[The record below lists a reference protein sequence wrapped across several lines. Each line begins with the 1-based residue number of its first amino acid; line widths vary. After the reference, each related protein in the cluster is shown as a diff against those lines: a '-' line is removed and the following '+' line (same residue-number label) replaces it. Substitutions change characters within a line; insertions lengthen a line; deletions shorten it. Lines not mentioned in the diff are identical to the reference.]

1 MAKFTNYTCILV
13 MFGPYFI
20 LILKLFSKIQN
31 REEKKFMTD
40 IEIAQATKMS
50 HINDIAKKLNL
61 CEDDIEQYG
70 KFKAK
75 INVENIKKDRN
86 GKLILV
92 TAVTPTKSGEGKT
105 TVTIGL
111 GDALQELNKSV
122 CLALREPSLGPV
134 FGMKGGAAGGGY
146 SQVVPM
152 EDINLHFTGDFHAI
166 ESANNLLAAMVDNS
180 IFQGNPHNI
189 DVNNIFWKRCVDM
202 NDRAL
207 RNIIVGIGG
216 PTYGVPREDH
226 YLITVASEIMAI
238 FCLASDLEDLKE
250 RIGRIVVATNK
261 EGKPVTAND
270 IGATGAMTAL
280 LIDAIKPNLVQTLEH
295 TPAIVHGG
303 PFANI
308 AHGCNSVIATK
319 TALKLADYVVTEA
332 GFAADLGAQK
342 FMDIKCRMSGLS
354 PDCVV
359 LVATCKAYTKEN
371 TYRHIENM
379 QKYGVPVVVC
389 INRFATDTDAQI
401 LEIINDCARVG
412 IDVFVSNAYAN
423 GGKGALQLAEYV
435 IDACDRK
442 KEFKL
447 MYSDEETIEDKV
459 RILAREI
466 YRAKDVN
473 FSPKAKKFFKK
484 LYEWNPEYQK
494 LPICVAKT
502 QYSISDKP
510 ELGTTPDDYI
520 LDVKDAYL
528 NAGAGFVVILTG
540 DIMTMPG
547 LPKMPVALNID
558 VVDGKI
564 KGLF

>member
-1 MAKFTNYTCILV
+1 
-13 MFGPYFI
+13 
-20 LILKLFSKIQN
+20 
-31 REEKKFMTD
+31 MTD
-40 IEIAQATKMS
+40 IEIAQSTKMN
-50 HINDIAKKLNL
+50 HIKDVVIKLNL
-61 CEDDIEQYG
+61 LEDDIEMYG
-70 KFKAK
+70 KYKAK
-75 INVENIKKDRN
+75 INVENIVGDRK

-92 TAVTPTKSGEGKT
+92 TAITPTKSGEGKT

-111 GDALQELNKSV
+111 GDALQKLNKKV

-166 ESANNLLAAMVDNS
+166 ESANNLLAAMLDNS
-180 IFQGNPHNI
+180 IFQGNPLNI
-189 DVNNIFWKRCVDM
+189 DVNSIFWKRCVDM

-207 RNIIVGIGG
+207 RNIVIGLGGNTFGI
-216 PTYGVPREDH
+216 PREDH
-226 YLITVASEIMAI
+226 YMITVASEIMAI
-238 FCLASDLEDLKE
+238 FCLASDLEDLKK
-250 RIGRIVVATNK
+250 RIGRIVVALNK
-261 EGKPVTAND
+261 EGKPVTAD
-270 IGATGAMTAL
+270 DLGATGAMTAL
-280 LIDAIKPNLVQTLEH
+280 LVDAIKPNLVQTLEH

-342 FMDIKCRMSGLS
+342 FMDIKCRMSGLR
-354 PDCVV
+354 PNCVV
-359 LVATCKAYTKEN
+359 LVVTCKAYSKEN
-371 TYRHIENM
+371 TFRHIENM

-389 INRFATDTDAQI
+389 INKFATDTDEQI
-401 LEIINDCARVG
+401 KQVIDDCAEIG
-412 IDVFVSNAYAN
+412 INVTVSKAYAE
-423 GGKGALQLAEYV
+423 GGSGAIGLAEKV
-435 IDACDRK
+435 IDACETK
-442 KEFKL
+442 CEFKL
-447 MYSDEETIEDKV
+447 TYPDDATIEEKV
-459 RILAREI
+459 RILAKEI

-473 FSPKAKKFFKK
+473 FSAKAQKFFKK
-484 LYEWNPEYQK
+484 LYEWNPEYK
-494 LPICVAKT
+494 NLPICVAKT

-510 ELGTTPDDYI
+510 ELGTTPDDYV

-547 LPKMPVALNID
+547 LPKMPAALNID

-564 KGLF
+564 TGLF

>member
-1 MAKFTNYTCILV
+1 
-13 MFGPYFI
+13 
-20 LILKLFSKIQN
+20 
-31 REEKKFMTD
+31 MTD
-40 IEIAQATKMS
+40 IEIAQATEMER
-50 HINDIAKKLNL
+50 INYIAKRLGL
-61 CEDDIEQYG
+61 SEDDIEQYG

-75 INVENIKKDRN
+75 INVENIKKDRK

-111 GDALQELNKSV
+111 GDALQELDKSV

-207 RNIIVGIGG
+207 RNIVVGIGG
-216 PTYGVPREDH
+216 PTYGIPREDH

-238 FCLASDLEDLKE
+238 FCLASDLEDLKA

-342 FMDIKCRMSGLS
+342 FMDIKCRMSGLR

-359 LVATCKAYTKEN
+359 LVVTCKAYTKEN
-371 TYRHIENM
+371 TFRHIENM

-389 INRFATDTDAQI
+389 INKFATDTDEQI
-401 LEIINDCARVG
+401 NQVINDCAEIGVNVT
-412 IDVFVSNAYAN
+412 ISKAYAE
-423 GGKGALQLAEYV
+423 GGKGAIGLAERV
-435 IDACDRK
+435 IEACE
-442 KEFKL
+442 KEHDFTL
-447 MYSDEETIEDKV
+447 MYFNDETIENKV
-459 RILAREI
+459 RILAKEI

-473 FSPKAKKFFKK
+473 FSPKALKFFKK
-484 LYEWNPEYQK
+484 LYDWNPEYQK

-547 LPKMPVALNID
+547 LPKMPAALNID

>member
-1 MAKFTNYTCILV
+1 
-13 MFGPYFI
+13 
-20 LILKLFSKIQN
+20 
-31 REEKKFMTD
+31 MTD
-40 IEIAQATKMS
+40 IQIAQATELKR
-50 HINDIAKKLNL
+50 IQTIAQKLGL
-61 CEDDIEQYG
+61 TEDDIEQYG
-70 KFKAK
+70 KYKAK
-75 INVENIKKDRN
+75 INVDNIKGECK

-111 GDALQELNKSV
+111 GDALQQLNQSV

-207 RNIIVGIGG
+207 RNIVVGIGG
-216 PTYGVPREDH
+216 PTYGIPREDH

-238 FCLASDLEDLKE
+238 FCLASDLEDLKA
-250 RIGRIVVATNK
+250 RIGRIVVATNR

-280 LIDAIKPNLVQTLEH
+280 LLEAIQPNLVQTLEH

-342 FMDIKCRMSGLS
+342 FMDIKCRMSGLA

-359 LVATCKAYTKEN
+359 LVVTCKAYTKEN
-371 TYRHIENM
+371 TFRHIENM

-389 INRFATDTDAQI
+389 INKFANDTEEQ
-401 LEIINDCARVG
+401 LNQVINDCAEIGVK
-412 IDVFVSNAYAN
+412 VTVSKAYAE
-423 GGKGALQLAEYV
+423 GGKGAVELAREV
-435 IDACDRK
+435 LVACNTPH
-442 KEFKL
+442 EFKL
-447 MYSDEETIEDKV
+447 MYPDDASIEDKI
-459 RILAREI
+459 RMLAKEI

-473 FSPKAKKFFKK
+473 FAPNAKKFFKK
-484 LYEWNPEYQK
+484 LSEWNPEYQK

-528 NAGAGFVVILTG
+528 NAGAGFVVVLTG

-547 LPKMPVALNID
+547 LPKMPAALNID
-558 VVDGKI
+558 VVNGKI
-564 KGLF
+564 TGLF